1 MLDIMGF
8 LFAILIAATFFQTT
22 QIKTVIADTTTSIPE
37 YSANSIP
44 AYAFNGAYVT
54 YTLNDYID
62 RKVTFTISEVNT
74 TSQTFK
80 VSWSFI
86 GSWDFKGSGSSEVIS
101 FANISPFPNNTSKS
115 PFSAA
120 SFVDLQ
126 MLNKGE
132 IPADMPVN
140 VAVKS
145 NQSTYALGGYYFNTD
160 ELQIPSDA
168 TNGTDGFSV
177 FIDMHSG
184 LTVVDDFGD
193 NGAAWGIAYGQ
204 LSLVNTNIPMTTTVR
219 PSASSSPSF
228 TESLNQVNI
237 ATIAGISVAVMVAA
251 GLMIHFKKQKRY
263 PLLRS

>member
-1 MLDIMGF
+1 MLIMTGL
-8 LFAILIAATFFQTT
+8 LFFVLVASTFFQPAE
-22 QIKTVIADTTTSIPE
+22 IKDAVAD
-37 YSANSIP
+37 SASESSTNSVP

-62 RKVTFTISEVNT
+62 RKVTFAISEVNAS
-74 TSQTFK
+74 SQTFK

-86 GSWDFKGSGSSEVIS
+86 GSWDFKGPGSSEVIS

-120 SFVDLQ
+120 SLVDLQ

-132 IPADMPVN
+132 IPADMPIDV
-140 VAVKS
+140 VVKS
-145 NQSTYALGGYYFNTD
+145 NQSTYALGGYYFNTN
-160 ELQIPSDA
+160 ELQIPSV

-177 FIDMHSG
+177 FVDMHSG
-184 LTVVDDFGD
+184 LMVVEDLGE

-204 LSLVNTNIPMTTTVR
+204 LSLVNTNIPMTTNVR

-228 TESLNQVNI
+228 PESLNQVNI
-237 ATIAGISVAVMVAA
+237 AAIAGISLVVMVAA
-251 GLMIHFKKQKRY
+251 GLLVHFKKRKR
-263 PLLRS
+263 